1 MCAALRQISPS
12 GFVTSFA
19 GSGEAKYADGPAQRA
34 SFVLPFGVAQ
44 HEGRVFVADTG
55 AFRIRT
61 VECHGPLAA
70 TRFIVA
76 QSSRFVQCSSKRS
89 PSQQLEARGLLE
101 PQRVPGLL
109 RARKLPAA
117 LCSELSAL
125 AVKPQSIVATSID

>member
-1 MCAALRQISPS
+1 
-12 GFVTSFA
+12 VTSFA

-61 VECHGPLAA
+61 VECHGPLATA
-70 TRFIVA
+70 CTHSLLSS

-89 PSQQLEARGLLE
+89 PSQQLAAQVLL
-101 PQRVPGLL
+101 QRVRGRALL

-117 LCSELSAL
+117 LCSELSGL
-125 AVKPQSIVATSID
+125 VAFFDAAEHCRIKH